1 MPPLVSIITSVYN
14 GEAYLK
20 ECVDSILNQ
29 TLQNF
34 EFIVLNNGST
44 DHSLEILQQYTDP
57 RLKVINQENLGLSR
71 SLNKG
76 IQLSQSDLIARLD
89 ADDYSFPTRLELQT
103 DFMSHN
109 PDYVLCGSR
118 FRELIGNDFYQQK
131 VPFLESD
138 ETIRKSFCYFNPFS
152 HSSVMFR
159 KQAFLETGGY
169 NHRFEH
175 SQDYDLWFRMLKLG
189 KACILKEELT
199 VVRLSLQ
206 SASYQNSRRQKLE
219 GLRIRWKA
227 FHQFGGA
234 PLTALYYFLKSV
246 AGLTYPSKSNLRR

>member
-1 MPPLVSIITSVYN
+1 MPPLVSVVTSVYN

-29 TLQNF
+29 TLHDF

-44 DHSLEILQQYTDP
+44 DRSLEILRQYTDP
-57 RLKVINQENLGLSR
+57 RLKVIDLENLGLSR

-89 ADDYSFPTRLELQT
+89 ADDHSFPDRLEKQAA
-103 DFMSHN
+103 FMNQH

-118 FRELIGNDFYQQK
+118 FKELIGDNLHQQK
-131 VPFLESD
+131 VPFLEND
-138 ETIRKSFCYFNPFS
+138 ETIRKSLCHFNPFA
-152 HSSVMFR
+152 HSAVMFR
-159 KQAFLETGGY
+159 KQTFSEIGGY
-169 NHRFEH
+169 NHRFKY

-189 KACILKEELT
+189 KACILKNELI

-206 SASYQNSRRQKLE
+206 SDSFQNSRRQKLE

-227 FHQFGGA
+227 FHEFGGS
-234 PLTALYYFLKSV
+234 PLKTLYYFLKTV
-246 AGLTYPSKSNLRR
+246 AGLIYPSKRDIRH

>member
-1 MPPLVSIITSVYN
+1 MSPLVSVITSVHN

-29 TLQNF
+29 TLQDF

-44 DHSLEILQQYTDP
+44 DRSLEILQQYTDP
-57 RLKVINQENLGLSR
+57 RLRVINQENLGLSR

-76 IQLSQSDLIARLD
+76 VQLSQSNLIARLD
-89 ADDYSFPTRLELQT
+89 ADDYSFPARLEQQVT
-103 DFMSHN
+103 FMNQH
-109 PDYVLCGSR
+109 PDYSLCGSR
-118 FRELIGNDFYQQK
+118 FKELVGDDLYQQK

-138 ETIRKSFCYFNPFS
+138 EAIRKSFCHFNPFA

-159 KQAFLETGGY
+159 KKTFIETGGY
-169 NHRFEH
+169 NHRFKH

-189 KACILKEELT
+189 KACILENELI

-206 SASYQNSRRQKLE
+206 SASFQNSRRQKLE
-219 GLRIRWKA
+219 GLRIWWKA
-227 FHQFGGA
+227 FHEFGGA
-234 PLTALYYFLKSV
+234 PLKTLYYFLKTM
-246 AGLTYPSKSNLRR
+246 AGLICPSKSNLRR

>member
-76 IQLSQSDLIARLD
+76 IQLSQSDL
-89 ADDYSFPTRLELQT
+89 
-103 DFMSHN
+103 
-109 PDYVLCGSR
+109 
-118 FRELIGNDFYQQK
+118 
-131 VPFLESD
+131 
-138 ETIRKSFCYFNPFS
+138 RKI
-152 HSSVMFR
+152 HW
-159 KQAFLETGGY
+159 QHL
-169 NHRFEH
+169 
-175 SQDYDLWFRMLKLG
+175 
-189 KACILKEELT
+189 
-199 VVRLSLQ
+199 
-206 SASYQNSRRQKLE
+206 
-219 GLRIRWKA
+219 
-227 FHQFGGA
+227 
-234 PLTALYYFLKSV
+234 
-246 AGLTYPSKSNLRR
+246 